1 MRYQFYNHLQYL
13 PTTICAIINTF
24 IFDSPRPQS
33 CCSSYYSSLVC
44 GSNPKAP
51 HITWSSNLVIPLG
64 QPGYTSLLSHPKSS
78 FLRPSSPHVCPLY
91 LHYISPP
98 AAAKTCRLLF
108 HHTLELLRFVSSFA
122 VRCLS
127 FMAPTSRRLFA
138 VTTPTHNRQRQRQR
152 QAVYQSEPARARGLY
167 YLCRRLRQI
176 SSLTAALSI
185 GRQQLASRRKFAG
198 YFKDH
203 DHPGIRIKINS
214 WN

>member
-1 MRYQFYNHLQYL
+1 MPVRSSWWQYRHQTTKFQLIWRRSKVEDDDDDDASYVIMRYQFYNHLQYL

-33 CCSSYYSSLVC
+33 CCSSYYSPVVC

-51 HITWSSNLVIPLG
+51 HISWSSNLVIPLG

-78 FLRPSSPHVCPLY
+78 FIRPSSPHVCPHY

-138 VTTPTHNRQRQRQR
+138 VTTPTHTRQRQR
-152 QAVYQSEPARARGLY
+152 QAGSLSVRASQSARTL
-167 YLCRRLRQI
+167 LSLP
-176 SSLTAALSI
+176 SSSPN
-185 GRQQLASRRKFAG
+185 Q
-198 YFKDH
+198 
-203 DHPGIRIKINS
+203 
-214 WN
+214 

>member
-33 CCSSYYSSLVC
+33 CCSSYNSFLV
-44 GSNPKAP
+44 GPILKLLTSPDRPTLLSHQDNPA
-51 HITWSSNLVIPLG
+51 IPLCSPTLKALSSD
-64 QPGYTSLLSHPKSS
+64 QVHRMFVHFTYITSLLQLLQRLVASSSTTRQSCCAS
-78 FLRPSSPHVCPLY
+78 FLRSQFGASLSWP
-91 LHYISPP
+91 
-98 AAAKTCRLLF
+98 RLLVGCLLLQLR
-108 HHTLELLRFVSSFA
+108 HTPGRG
-122 VRCLS
+122 RG
-127 FMAPTSRRLFA
+127 
-138 VTTPTHNRQRQRQR
+138 R

-214 WN
+214 GN